1 MAAEQHTFTDPDK
14 LVGRIVA
21 LLEDCEAVPLTI
33 TGNSMLPF
41 LADGRDTVYLSKVSR
56 PLRKGDMIFYR
67 RDNGR
72 YILHRVYRVESG
84 RFWIVGDAQTSL
96 EPGIRQDQVIAIV
109 TAVRRK
115 GKLLKSGSLCWK
127 FFEKVWICMIPFR
140 PYIFKVH
147 ALLSRDGSNS

>member
-1 MAAEQHTFTDPDK
+1 MIADQQTFTDPDK
-14 LVGRIVA
+14 LVTRIVA

-41 LADGRDTVYLSKVSR
+41 LADGRDTVYLSKVRR

-72 YILHRVYRVESG
+72 YILHRIYRVESG

-115 GKLLKSGSLCWK
+115 GKLLKSNSLCWM
-127 FFEKVWICMIPFR
+127 FFEKIWICMIPLR
-140 PYIFKVH
+140 PYIFKIH